1 MTVSVSVGN
10 VGCLIGKTCV
20 QVPSSPLLPAA
31 LPALLG
37 ALTGACQQG
46 GDAALAKR
54 LQALLMAFT
63 KGQAQALPSASGPHL
78 ALFLSTAGMRCL
90 CVCRLHICFCPS
102 VALYI

>member
-1 MTVSVSVGN
+1 MLCKAACVQIASRFWVYVIVIMGIVCGLTGK
-10 VGCLIGKTCV
+10 GCL

-31 LPALLG
+31 LPALLS

-63 KGQAQALPSASGPHL
+63 KGQAQSSPSASGHYL
-78 ALFLSTAGMRCL
+78 ALVLKHYQHA
-90 CVCRLHICFCPS
+90 
-102 VALYI
+102 